1 MSIKKEVEQLTNVYS
16 KLLNEQMDP
25 NGVNIGVGADMG
37 GMPMGQDDISGF
49 DDTTMATPIG
59 QENGED
65 IMHAHV
71 PSADTNAS
79 MARSEVF
86 KIAKYADELM
96 SMLKC
101 SETDV
106 EPWQLSKITKA
117 ADYMCSVKNAI
128 EYDEFEKM
136 SGEMNAGLS
145 EMGAPSPVVVKVRD
159 MLASEPLEVNE
170 EVLKQAIFNIE
181 CIKEASKA
189 KEPKKHDSCKS
200 AKKGCKCDKCAQCR
214 ANKKKK

>member
-16 KLLNEQMDP
+16 KLLSEQMDP
-25 NGVNIGVGADMG
+25 NGVNIGMNNDMVG
-37 GMPMGQDDISGF
+37 GMPIGNDVSPGF
-49 DDTTMATPIG
+49 DDNMAFMG

-65 IMHAHV
+65 IMHSHV
-71 PSADTNAS
+71 SDADTNTS

-86 KIAKYADELM
+86 KIFKYAEELM
-96 SMLKC
+96 GMLKDC
-101 SETDV
+101 GTSV
-106 EPWQLSKITKA
+106 EPWQLTKITKA

-145 EMGAPSPVVVKVRD
+145 EMGAPNPVVVKVKD
-159 MLASEPLEVNE
+159 MLAGEPLEVNE
-170 EVLKQAIFNIE
+170 EVLKQTIFNIE
-181 CIKEASKA
+181 CLKEAK
-189 KEPKKHDSCKS
+189 KTEKKHTDCKS
-200 AKKGCKCDKCAQCR
+200 AKKGCTCNKCAQCR

>member
-25 NGVNIGVGADMG
+25 NGVNIGVSTDMG
-37 GMPMGQDDISGF
+37 GIPVDQNGVSEF
-49 DDTTMATPIG
+49 DDNIMPLG

-65 IMHAHV
+65 IMNTHI
-71 PSADTNAS
+71 PSSSDTNAS

-86 KIAKYADELM
+86 KISKYADELM
-96 SMLKC
+96 NMLKC
-101 SETDV
+101 SDSEV

-136 SGEMNAGLS
+136 SGEMNSGLS
-145 EMGAPSPVVVKVRD
+145 EMGASSPVVVKVRD
-159 MLASEPLEVNE
+159 MMASEPLEVNE
-170 EVLKQAIFNIE
+170 EILKQAIFNIE
-181 CIKEASKA
+181 CIKEAT
-189 KEPKKHDSCKS
+189 KKTKKQPVCES
-200 AKKGCKCDKCAQCR
+200 AKKGCKCSKCAQCR
-214 ANKKKK
+214 SNKKK

>member
-1 MSIKKEVEQLTNVYS
+1 MSIKREVEQLTNVYS

-25 NGVNIGVGADMG
+25 NGINIGVGPEMGDMG
-37 GMPMGQDDISGF
+37 GMPIGQDSAPDF
-49 DDTTMATPIG
+49 DDNMASFG

-65 IMHAHV
+65 MMSPQV
-71 PSADTNAS
+71 SNADTNAS

-86 KIAKYADELM
+86 KISKYAEELM

-136 SGEMNAGLS
+136 SGEMSSGLS
-145 EMGAPSPVVVKVRD
+145 EMGSSSPVVVKVRD
-159 MLASEPLEVNE
+159 MLAGEPLEVNE
-170 EVLKQAIFNIE
+170 EVLKQTIFNIE
-181 CIKEASKA
+181 CIKEAKKMEKHKTCKA
-189 KEPKKHDSCKS
+189 S
-200 AKKGCKCDKCAQCR
+200 KKGCKCDDCAQCR
-214 ANKKKK
+214 ANKKK